1 MESLAR
7 NIQFY
12 GRWKHHFLDS
22 NEELW
27 CGVTQRRRVWAESPP
42 SFGVY
47 KTARRRRN
55 LRHSLLCNRR
65 QPAPETSP
73 CLATT
78 TALETTP
85 WGLSGVPVTFLSP
98 PPSASTFRVWASEML
113 SACPVAVR
121 TEPGSWAMARR
132 PAVNLPAASQPT
144 ASPAAV
150 KLPATLLLVAMC
162 QDPATEPVFLQLL
175 LTPLDPASQCLI
187 DRWPMCPAARDPRA
201 FCLVDIAPR
210 VLCPVVFIPSALCPA
225 ASDLCALSSVDAKL
239 CLMCSV
245 LTVRLALPKEACSFF
260 IPGQYSRWRSK
271 MKIRTP
277 RSSALFLVVTA
288 FSWFFL
294 CLIQWKL
301 FLSHFHLFFISP

>member
-22 NEELW
+22 NEELR
-27 CGVTQRRRVWAESPP
+27 CSITQRGRVCAESPP
-42 SFGVY
+42 SVRVY

-78 TALETTP
+78 TAPETTP
-85 WGLSGVPVTFLSP
+85 WGLSGVPVTFPSP
-98 PPSASTFRVWASEML
+98 PPSASTLRVWASEMV
-113 SACPVAVR
+113 SACPAAVR

-162 QDPATEPVFLQLL
+162 QDPAKEPVFFPLL
-175 LTPLDPASQCLI
+175 LPSLDPASQCLI
-187 DRWPMCPAARDPRA
+187 DRWPMCPAARDPWA
-201 FCLVDIAPR
+201 FSLVDIAPR
-210 VLCPVVFIPSALCPA
+210 VLFPVVFNPSALCPA
-225 ASDLCALSSVDAKL
+225 ASDLYALSSVDAKL

-245 LTVRLALPKEACSFF
+245 LTVHLTLPAEACSFF
-260 IPGQYSRWRSK
+260 IPGNDHAEDTRRQLQLR
-271 MKIRTP
+271 
-277 RSSALFLVVTA
+277 ALL
-288 FSWFFL
+288 L
-294 CLIQWKL
+294 
-301 FLSHFHLFFISP
+301 LS